1 MIQEAALKLVFFNNH
16 TLGVVNGDRVI
27 DISEAV
33 PVNEHN
39 HAQGL
44 LNRIIESFEDYRGP
58 IQQILDSEEGIPISS
73 VSFNSPVPNPHN
85 IVCMAVNYMEDGTR
99 KSPAPINAFHKS
111 PNAVLA
117 DRGSII
123 LPDVPASIFEP
134 EAELALVIGKTA
146 TKVKEKDA
154 YKYIFGYMNFID
166 MSARGLSQ
174 GGGVFYQMK
183 SRDTFAP
190 MGPYLVTGDEI
201 NDPLNL
207 QIQLSVNG
215 ELKQNF
221 NTDDM
226 AHKIPKVIEWIT
238 SIHTLNPGDVV
249 ATGTNHR
256 GLSPVMDGDKVELET
271 QGLGRLHLSVID
283 DLKRTW
289 KRETRLERQQQGFDS
304 TTPQTE
310 GKYSQGT

>member
-1 MIQEAALKLVFFNNH
+1 MKLLFYNDH
-16 TLGVVNGDRVI
+16 TLGVVTKDRVI
-27 DISEAV
+27 DISDAV

-44 LNRIIESFEDYRGP
+44 LNRIIESFDDYKGP
-58 IQQILDSEEGIPISS
+58 IQNLLDSREGIPVSS

-99 KSPAPINAFHKS
+99 NSPATINAFTKS
-111 PNAVLA
+111 PNSIIS
-117 DRGSII
+117 DSDSII

-134 EAELALVIGKTA
+134 EAELAFVIGKTA
-146 TKVKEKDA
+146 TKVKKADA

-174 GGGVFYQMK
+174 GGGVYYQMK

-190 MGPYLVTGDEI
+190 MGPYLVTADEI
-201 NDPLNL
+201 SNPLNL
-207 QIQLSVNG
+207 QIQLSING
-215 ELKQNF
+215 DVKQNF

-226 AHKIPKVIEWIT
+226 AHKIPTILEWIT

-256 GLSPVMDGDKVELET
+256 GLSPVMHGDKIELET
-271 QGLGRLHLSVID
+271 EGLGRLHINVID
-283 DLKRTW
+283 DLKRIW
-289 KRETRLERQQQGFDS
+289 KRETRLDRELQGFNS
-304 TTPQTE
+304 PTPQIE
-310 GKYSQGT
+310 GKYS